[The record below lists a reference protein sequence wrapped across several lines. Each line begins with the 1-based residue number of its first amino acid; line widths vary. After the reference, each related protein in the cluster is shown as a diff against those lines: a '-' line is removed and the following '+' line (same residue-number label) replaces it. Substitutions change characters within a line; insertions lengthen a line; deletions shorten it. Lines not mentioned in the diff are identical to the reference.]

1 MRFTKIVTY
10 GLTLMA
16 LLIVGSS
23 VVGVIGNKT
32 VSKQYK
38 DLLEH
43 EIELEH
49 LSMNLS
55 EQMLLARRHEK
66 DFLMRLDKKY
76 LEKHHEAVENIIDFA
91 HMIDNVTGK
100 LGDEFKHAR
109 DDADSIIVYAERYE
123 KAFLEVAK
131 SKELKGLTH
140 NDGLQ
145 GNFRNSAHSL
155 MDIVDSLKLRDRLP
169 TVGEDLLSVRRHE
182 KDYLLR
188 NDTKYAKRVHDKLDQ
203 IKEMVTPVLNATDE
217 NRFHTIIDN
226 YYLYFDGLVNEN
238 LKIEE
243 LIGAMR
249 TSVHKIEPTVDEL
262 NKIADESLEKKIEI
276 ALHKARLSFI
286 FITVIAIIGISV
298 SIFVTFILL
307 NIVREKLG
315 AEPDVLARLTKEISR
330 GNIHLNFDEY
340 EAFGEHGLYKDMKN
354 MAEEIKISVSLA
366 EEIADGNISVESHF
380 ASDDDALG
388 HALDKMTESLNSV
401 VAGIKNAADHLD
413 ESSGQIS
420 DASQVIA
427 ESATEQAATI
437 EEISASMVEIGK
449 SATTNA
455 ENAQGAQNFASDAEK
470 AAHKGAEDMQNLRE
484 TMDDVVDSSN
494 QVVKIIKV
502 IDDIAFQTNLL
513 ALNAAV
519 EAARAGAHGKGFA
532 VVADEVRNLAAR
544 SAKAA
549 QETATLITASNDGA
563 ARGAEMTSR
572 TAEAFESI
580 VEQVTGMGTLIQSIA
595 SGAVEQEIAV
605 KEINSGLDQLG
616 RAIQSNSAT
625 SEETAASSEEMSAQA
640 ADLNRLIRF
649 FKVNAVNPVTMDRLD
664 EQFTLPDDD
673 EPRVLSY
680 DQAPIE
686 Y

>member
-1 MRFTKIVTY
+1 MKFTKIVTF

-16 LLIVGSS
+16 VLIIGSS
-23 VVGVIGNKT
+23 VVGIIGNKT

-49 LSMNLS
+49 VSMRLN

-76 LEKHHEAVENIIDFA
+76 LTRHKEAVENIIEYA
-91 HMIDNVTGK
+91 HQIDEQTSK
-100 LGDEFKHAR
+100 LGEEFKHAR
-109 DDADSIIVYAERYE
+109 DDADSIMVFAENYE
-123 KAFLEVAK
+123 KAFLEVVK
-131 SKELKGLTH
+131 SKELKGFTH
-140 NDGLQ
+140 NEGLQ
-145 GNFRNSAHSL
+145 GNFRKSAHSL
-155 MDIVDSLKLRDRLP
+155 MDIVDELKLRDLLP
-169 TVGEDLLSVRRHE
+169 TIGEDLLTVRRHE

-188 NDTKYAKRVHDKLDQ
+188 HDEKYAKRVHAKLDN
-203 IKEMVTPVLNATDE
+203 IKSMVTPVLKPDDSK
-217 NRFHTIIDN
+217 RFNTTIDN

-238 LKIEE
+238 KKVVS
-243 LIGAMR
+243 LIKEMR
-249 TSVHKIEPTVDEL
+249 ASVHKIEPAVEDL
-262 NKIADESLEKKIEI
+262 NVIADESLQKKI
-276 ALHKARLSFI
+276 ALALAKARFSFL
-286 FITVIAIIGISV
+286 FITIIAIIGISV
-298 SIFVTFILL
+298 SIFVTVKLL
-307 NIVREKLG
+307 TIVKDKLG
-315 AEPDVLARLTKEISR
+315 AEPDVLEKLTKEISR
-330 GNIHLNFDEY
+330 GNIHLNFEEY
-340 EAFGEHGLYKDMKN
+340 DSFGEHGLYKDMKN
-354 MAEEIKISVSLA
+354 MANEIKISVSLA
-366 EEIADGNISVESHF
+366 EEIADGNISVESHL

-388 HALDKMTESLNSV
+388 HALDKMTDSLNNV
-401 VAGIKNAADHLD
+401 VAGIKNAADRLD
-413 ESSGQIS
+413 ENSGQIS

-455 ENAQGAQNFASDAEK
+455 ENAQGAQTFAGDAEH
-470 AAHKGAEDMQNLRE
+470 AAQKGATDMENLRK
-484 TMDDVVDSSN
+484 TMDEVVDSSQ

-519 EAARAGAHGKGFA
+519 EAARAGKHGKGFA

-563 ARGAEMTSR
+563 ARGADMTSR
-572 TAEAFESI
+572 TAEAFATI

-595 SGAVEQEIAV
+595 TGAVEQEVAV
-605 KEINSGLDQLG
+605 KEINSGLEQLG
-616 RAIQSNSAT
+616 RAIQNNSAT

-649 FKVNAVNPVTMDRLD
+649 FKVNSMNPVNPGSGVDQV
-664 EQFTLPDDD
+664 ELPDA
-673 EPRVLSY
+673 PVLSY